1 MYVQFLNTTDTGEQE
16 VVGQAF
22 LENEW
27 DSRYFLDIHSYFLDI
42 HS

>member
-22 LENEW
+22 LENE
-27 DSRYFLDIHSYFLDI
+27 
-42 HS
+42 